1 MAKAKAFIT
10 RHPAWT
16 TIFIVLFAG
25 LFMGAK
31 WLEPQPDVMDGAQFS
46 TVQRGNLRVTVAEG
60 GALDSTSKLNLKCEL
75 DNGGTIVSLVAEGT
89 YVDGPSQYQVSEEDT
104 LQSITEK
111 HMHLANVPTADKPAG
126 KAEQRAFEEALR
138 TANPD
143 LDWENLELGQTV
155 QIPGALLVKFEDA
168 DLREKILHQ
177 EKSVADAER
186 DLGNAKKDLALR
198 RIETA
203 SANRQAALDVEFA
216 QQDLDRY
223 IEGDTPLQL
232 LKMEGDIALAE
243 EEIKRAEEK
252 LASTRKLREKGYATS
267 LEVQSNELTIK
278 KQQNSITQTKKQ
290 QELFLKFEQPQ
301 QKKRYEAKLDQA
313 TVEEQRTIQKSN
325 TLVESAEGTV
335 LRRSEGLKAQQER
348 LVLYKEQLIKSE
360 MRAPQDGLV
369 IYARSSSRYNDT
381 YIKEGALIRK
391 GYSVID
397 LPDISELMAVVQV
410 HESFVRHIKTG
421 QKAVVRIDSLPDRE
435 FQGVVRHV
443 APTPDARRKYYEN
456 ISVYDTHVWIQ
467 DENSQLPE
475 DLKPGVSA
483 KAEIVVAELNDVMMV
498 PVQSVT
504 TYKGQKVVQV
514 KRGENLVVVPVKT
527 GQFNNRFIEIKDG
540 LKEGDQVS
548 LAPNIDE
555 NSETQGDRSPS
566 TAITSAGS

>member
-168 DLREKILHQ
+168 DLREKILFQ

-410 HESFVRHIKTG
+410 HESFVRHIKTD

-483 KAEIVVAELNDVMMV
+483 KAEIIVAELNDVMMV

-514 KRGENLVVVPVKT
+514 KRGENVVVVPVKT

-540 LKEGDQVS
+540 LKKGDQVS

>member
-16 TIFIVLFAG
+16 TIVIVLLAG

-31 WLEPQPDVMDGAQFS
+31 WLEPQPVVMDDAQFS

-60 GALDSTSKLNLKCEL
+60 GALDSTSKINLKCEL
-75 DNGGTIVSLVAEGT
+75 NNGGTIVSLVAEGA
-89 YVDGPSQYQVSEEDT
+89 YVAGPSHYETIAGDS
-104 LQSITEK
+104 LQSIVEK
-111 HMHLANVPTADKPAG
+111 HMHLATVPSADKPAD
-126 KAEQRAFEEALR
+126 KAEQRAFEESLR
-138 TANPD
+138 TMNPD
-143 LDWENLELGQTV
+143 VDWEKLEPNQTIE
-155 QIPGALLVKFEDA
+155 IPGALLVKFEDA
-168 DLREKILHQ
+168 DLRDKILHQ
-177 EKSVADAER
+177 EKAVADAER

-216 QQDLDRY
+216 QQDLSRF
-223 IEGDTPLQL
+223 IEGDAPLAL
-232 LKMEGDIALAE
+232 LTLEGDIALAD
-243 EEIKRAEEK
+243 EEIKRAEER
-252 LASTRKLREKGYATS
+252 LASTLKLKDKGYATS
-267 LEVQSNELTIK
+267 LEVQADELTIR
-278 KQQNSITQTKKQ
+278 KQQNKIIQYKKQ
-290 QELFLKFEQPQ
+290 KELLIKFQQPQ
-301 QKKRYEAKLDQA
+301 QQKRYEAKLDQA
-313 TVEEQRTIQKSN
+313 KVEEQRTNQKSN
-325 TLVESAEGTV
+325 TLVESQEGTV
-335 LRRSEGLKAQQER
+335 VRREEGLRAQQDR
-348 LVLYKEQLIKSE
+348 LTLYKEQLTKTEI
-360 MRAPQDGLV
+360 RAPQDGLV

-397 LPDISELMAVVQV
+397 LPDVSELMAVVQV

-421 QKAVVRIDSLPDRE
+421 QKAVVRIDSLPDRK

-443 APTPDARRKYYEN
+443 APTPDAHRKYYEN

-483 KAEIVVAELNDVMMV
+483 KAEIIMAELSDVMMV

-514 KRGENLVVVPVKT
+514 KRGENMVVVPVKT

-540 LKEGDQVS
+540 LKQGDQVS

-555 NSETQGDRSPS
+555 NSETQGDSSSSP
-566 TAITSAGS
+566 AIATTGS

>member
-168 DLREKILHQ
+168 DLREKILYQ

-410 HESFVRHIKTG
+410 HESFVRHIKTE

-483 KAEIVVAELNDVMMV
+483 KAEIIVAELNDVMMV

-514 KRGENLVVVPVKT
+514 KRGENVVVVPVKT

>member
-168 DLREKILHQ
+168 DLRDKILHQ

-514 KRGENLVVVPVKT
+514 KRGENVVVVPVKT

-566 TAITSAGS
+566 TAITPAGP

>member
-16 TIFIVLFAG
+16 TIVIVLLAG

-31 WLEPQPDVMDGAQFS
+31 WLEPQPVVMDDAQFS

-60 GALDSTSKLNLKCEL
+60 GALDSTSKINLKCEL
-75 DNGGTIVSLVAEGT
+75 NNGGTIVSLVAEGA
-89 YVDGPSQYQVSEEDT
+89 YVAGPSHYETIAGDS
-104 LQSITEK
+104 LQSIVEK
-111 HMHLANVPTADKPAG
+111 HMHLATVPSADKPAD
-126 KAEQRAFEEALR
+126 KAEQRAFEESLR
-138 TANPD
+138 TMNPD
-143 LDWENLELGQTV
+143 VDWEKLEPNQTIE
-155 QIPGALLVKFEDA
+155 IPGALLVKFEDA
-168 DLREKILHQ
+168 DLRDKILHQ
-177 EKSVADAER
+177 EKAVADAER

-216 QQDLDRY
+216 QQDLSRF
-223 IEGDTPLQL
+223 IEGDAPLAL
-232 LKMEGDIALAE
+232 LTLEGDIALAD
-243 EEIKRAEEK
+243 EEIKRAEER
-252 LASTRKLREKGYATS
+252 LASTLKLKDKGYATS
-267 LEVQSNELTIK
+267 LEVQADELTIR
-278 KQQNSITQTKKQ
+278 KQQNKITQYKKQ
-290 QELFLKFEQPQ
+290 KELLIKFQQPQ
-301 QKKRYEAKLDQA
+301 QQKRYEAKLDQA
-313 TVEEQRTIQKSN
+313 KVEEQRTKQKSN
-325 TLVESAEGTV
+325 TLVESQEGTV
-335 LRRSEGLKAQQER
+335 VRREEGLRAQQDR
-348 LVLYKEQLIKSE
+348 LTLYKEQLTKTEI
-360 MRAPQDGLV
+360 RAPQDGLV

-397 LPDISELMAVVQV
+397 LPDVSELMAVVQV

-421 QKAVVRIDSLPDRE
+421 QKAVVRIDSLPDRK

-443 APTPDARRKYYEN
+443 APTPDAHRKYYEN

-483 KAEIVVAELNDVMMV
+483 KAEIIMAELSDVMMV

-504 TYKGQKVVQV
+504 TYKGQKVVQI
-514 KRGENLVVVPVKT
+514 KRGENVVVVPVKT
-527 GQFNNRFIEIKDG
+527 GQFNNRFIEIKAG

-555 NSETQGDRSPS
+555 NSETQEDRSPAP
-566 TAITSAGS
+566 AIASAES

>member
-89 YVDGPSQYQVSEEDT
+89 YVDGPSQYQVNEEDT

-168 DLREKILHQ
+168 DLREKILFQ

-467 DENSQLPE
+467 DENSQIPE

-483 KAEIVVAELNDVMMV
+483 KAEIIVAELNDVMMV

-514 KRGENLVVVPVKT
+514 KRGENVVVVPIKT

-555 NSETQGDRSPS
+555 NSETQGDRRPS

>member
-168 DLREKILHQ
+168 DLREKILFQ

-443 APTPDARRKYYEN
+443 APTPDARRKYYEI

-514 KRGENLVVVPVKT
+514 KRGENVVVVPVKT

>member
-143 LDWENLELGQTV
+143 LDWENLALGQTV

-168 DLREKILHQ
+168 DLRDKILHQ

-313 TVEEQRTIQKSN
+313 TVEQQRTIQKSN

-335 LRRSEGLKAQQER
+335 LRRTEGLKAQQER
-348 LVLYKEQLIKSE
+348 LVLYKEQLAKSE

-483 KAEIVVAELNDVMMV
+483 KAEIIVAELNDVMMV

-504 TYKGQKVVQV
+504 TYKGQKVIQV
-514 KRGENLVVVPVKT
+514 KRGENVVVVPVKT

-566 TAITSAGS
+566 PAILSAGS

>member
-168 DLREKILHQ
+168 DLREKILFQ

-410 HESFVRHIKTG
+410 HESFVRHIKTD

-467 DENSQLPE
+467 DDNSQLPE

-483 KAEIVVAELNDVMMV
+483 KAEIIVAELNDVMMV

-514 KRGENLVVVPVKT
+514 KRGENVVVVPVKT

-555 NSETQGDRSPS
+555 NSETQGDRSRS

>member
-143 LDWENLELGQTV
+143 LDWENLALGQTV

-168 DLREKILHQ
+168 DLRDKILHQ

-203 SANRQAALDVEFA
+203 SANRQAALDVEFS

-232 LKMEGDIALAE
+232 LKMEGDIAFD
-243 EEIKRAEEK
+243 
-252 LASTRKLREKGYATS
+252 
-267 LEVQSNELTIK
+267 VTI
-278 KQQNSITQTKKQ
+278 
-290 QELFLKFEQPQ
+290 
-301 QKKRYEAKLDQA
+301 
-313 TVEEQRTIQKSN
+313 
-325 TLVESAEGTV
+325 
-335 LRRSEGLKAQQER
+335 
-348 LVLYKEQLIKSE
+348 
-360 MRAPQDGLV
+360 
-369 IYARSSSRYNDT
+369 
-381 YIKEGALIRK
+381 
-391 GYSVID
+391 
-397 LPDISELMAVVQV
+397 
-410 HESFVRHIKTG
+410 
-421 QKAVVRIDSLPDRE
+421 
-435 FQGVVRHV
+435 
-443 APTPDARRKYYEN
+443 
-456 ISVYDTHVWIQ
+456 
-467 DENSQLPE
+467 
-475 DLKPGVSA
+475 
-483 KAEIVVAELNDVMMV
+483 
-498 PVQSVT
+498 
-504 TYKGQKVVQV
+504 
-514 KRGENLVVVPVKT
+514 
-527 GQFNNRFIEIKDG
+527 
-540 LKEGDQVS
+540 
-548 LAPNIDE
+548 
-555 NSETQGDRSPS
+555 
-566 TAITSAGS
+566 

>member
-89 YVDGPSQYQVSEEDT
+89 YVDGPSQYQVNEEDT

-143 LDWENLELGQTV
+143 LDWENLALGQTV

-168 DLREKILHQ
+168 DLREKILFQ

-410 HESFVRHIKTG
+410 HESFVRHIKTD

-514 KRGENLVVVPVKT
+514 KRGENVVVVPVKT

>member
-89 YVDGPSQYQVSEEDT
+89 YVDGPSQYQVNEEDT

-126 KAEQRAFEEALR
+126 KSEQRAFEEALR

-143 LDWENLELGQTV
+143 LDWENLKLGQTV
-155 QIPGALLVKFEDA
+155 KIPGALLVKFEDA
-168 DLREKILHQ
+168 DLREKILFQ

-421 QKAVVRIDSLPDRE
+421 QKAIVRIDSLPDRE

-467 DENSQLPE
+467 DDNSQLPE

-483 KAEIVVAELNDVMMV
+483 KAEIIVAELNDVMMV

-514 KRGENLVVVPVKT
+514 KRGENVVVVPVRT

>member
-89 YVDGPSQYQVSEEDT
+89 YVDGPSQYQVREEDT

-126 KAEQRAFEEALR
+126 KVEQRAFEEALR
-138 TANPD
+138 TVNPD

-168 DLREKILHQ
+168 DLREKILFQ

-391 GYSVID
+391 GYNVID

-514 KRGENLVVVPVKT
+514 KRGENVVVVPVKT

-548 LAPNIDE
+548 LAPDIDE

>member
-138 TANPD
+138 TVNPD

-168 DLREKILHQ
+168 DLREKILFQ

-467 DENSQLPE
+467 DDNSQLPE

-514 KRGENLVVVPVKT
+514 KRGENVVVVPVKT

>member
-89 YVDGPSQYQVSEEDT
+89 YVDGPSQYQVKEEDT

-126 KAEQRAFEEALR
+126 KAEQRSFEEALR

-168 DLREKILHQ
+168 DLREKILFQ

-435 FQGVVRHV
+435 FRGVVRHV

-483 KAEIVVAELNDVMMV
+483 KAEIIVAELNDVMMV

-514 KRGENLVVVPVKT
+514 KRGENVVVVPVKT

-566 TAITSAGS
+566 PAITSAGS

>member
-89 YVDGPSQYQVSEEDT
+89 YVDGPSQYQVKEEDT

-126 KAEQRAFEEALR
+126 KAEQRSFEEALR

-168 DLREKILHQ
+168 DLREKILFQ

-186 DLGNAKKDLALR
+186 DLGNAEKDLALR

-483 KAEIVVAELNDVMMV
+483 KAEIIVAELNDVMMV

-514 KRGENLVVVPVKT
+514 KRGENVVVVPVKT

-566 TAITSAGS
+566 PAITSAGS

>member
-138 TANPD
+138 TVNPD

-168 DLREKILHQ
+168 DLREKILFQ

-410 HESFVRHIKTG
+410 HESFVRHIKTD

-467 DENSQLPE
+467 DDNSQLPE

-483 KAEIVVAELNDVMMV
+483 KAEIIVAELNDVMMV

-514 KRGENLVVVPVKT
+514 KRGENVVVVPVKT

>member
-1 MAKAKAFIT
+1 MAKAKPFIT

-168 DLREKILHQ
+168 DLREKILFQ

-410 HESFVRHIKTG
+410 HESFVRHIKTD

-483 KAEIVVAELNDVMMV
+483 KAEIIVAELNDVMMV

-514 KRGENLVVVPVKT
+514 KRGENVVVVPVKT

>member
-143 LDWENLELGQTV
+143 LDWENLKLGQTV

-168 DLREKILHQ
+168 DLREKILFQ

-278 KQQNSITQTKKQ
+278 KQQNIITQTKKQ

-514 KRGENLVVVPVKT
+514 KRGENVVVVPGKT
-527 GQFNNRFIEIKDG
+527 GQFNNRFIEIKAG

-548 LAPNIDE
+548 LAPTIDE
-555 NSETQGDRSPS
+555 NSETQGARSPS

>member
-46 TVQRGNLRVTVAEG
+46 AVQRGNLRVTVAEG

-143 LDWENLELGQTV
+143 LDWENLALGQTV

-168 DLREKILHQ
+168 DLRDKILHQ

-203 SANRQAALDVEFA
+203 SANRQAALDVEFS

-410 HESFVRHIKTG
+410 HESFVRHIKTD

-443 APTPDARRKYYEN
+443 APTPDARRKYYES

-483 KAEIVVAELNDVMMV
+483 KAEIIVAELNDVMMV

-514 KRGENLVVVPVKT
+514 KRGENVVVVPVKT

-555 NSETQGDRSPS
+555 NSETQGDRGPS
-566 TAITSAGS
+566 SAITSAGS

>member
-89 YVDGPSQYQVSEEDT
+89 YVDGPSQYQVNGEDT

-143 LDWENLELGQTV
+143 LDWENLALGQTV

-168 DLREKILHQ
+168 DLRDKILHQ
-177 EKSVADAER
+177 EKAVADAER

-203 SANRQAALDVEFA
+203 SANRQAALDVEFS

-313 TVEEQRTIQKSN
+313 TVEQQRTIQKSN

-335 LRRSEGLKAQQER
+335 LRRTEGLKAQQER
-348 LVLYKEQLIKSE
+348 LVLYKEQLVKSE

-410 HESFVRHIKTG
+410 HESFVRHIKTD

-435 FQGVVRHV
+435 FHGVVRHV
-443 APTPDARRKYYEN
+443 APTPDARRKYYES

-483 KAEIVVAELNDVMMV
+483 KAEIIVAELNDVMMV

-514 KRGENLVVVPVKT
+514 KRGENVVVVPVKT

-555 NSETQGDRSPS
+555 NSETQGDSSPS
-566 TAITSAGS
+566 PAIASAGS

>member
-143 LDWENLELGQTV
+143 LDWENLALGQTV

-168 DLREKILHQ
+168 DLREKILFQ

-278 KQQNSITQTKKQ
+278 KQQNSITQTRKQ

-467 DENSQLPE
+467 DENSQLPA

-483 KAEIVVAELNDVMMV
+483 KAEIIVAELNDVMMV

-514 KRGENLVVVPVKT
+514 KRGENVVVVPVKT

-566 TAITSAGS
+566 PAILSAGS

>member
-31 WLEPQPDVMDGAQFS
+31 WLEPQPDVMNGAQFS

-143 LDWENLELGQTV
+143 LDWGNLELGQTV

-168 DLREKILHQ
+168 DLREKILFQ

-410 HESFVRHIKTG
+410 HESFVRHIKTD

-483 KAEIVVAELNDVMMV
+483 KAEIIVAELNDVMMV

-514 KRGENLVVVPVKT
+514 KRGENVVVVPVNT

-566 TAITSAGS
+566 TAVTSAGS

>member
-143 LDWENLELGQTV
+143 LDWENLAPGQTV

-168 DLREKILHQ
+168 DLRDKILHQ

-203 SANRQAALDVEFA
+203 SANRQAALDVEFS

-301 QKKRYEAKLDQA
+301 QKKRYEAKHDQA
-313 TVEEQRTIQKSN
+313 KVEEQRTIQKSN

-335 LRRSEGLKAQQER
+335 LRRTEGLKAQQER
-348 LVLYKEQLIKSE
+348 LVLYKEQLAKSE

-483 KAEIVVAELNDVMMV
+483 KAEIIVAELNDVMMV

-514 KRGENLVVVPVKT
+514 KRGENVVVVPVKT

-566 TAITSAGS
+566 PAL

>member
-89 YVDGPSQYQVSEEDT
+89 YVDGPSQYQVNGEDT

-143 LDWENLELGQTV
+143 LDWENLGTGQTV

-168 DLREKILHQ
+168 DLREKILFQ

-410 HESFVRHIKTG
+410 HESFVRHIKTD

-435 FQGVVRHV
+435 FHGVVRHV

-483 KAEIVVAELNDVMMV
+483 KAEIIVAELNDVMMV

-514 KRGENLVVVPVKT
+514 KRGENVVVVPVKT

-566 TAITSAGS
+566 PAILSAGS

>member
-1 MAKAKAFIT
+1 
-10 RHPAWT
+10 
-16 TIFIVLFAG
+16 
-25 LFMGAK
+25 MGAK

-89 YVDGPSQYQVSEEDT
+89 YVDGPSQYQVREEDT

-126 KAEQRAFEEALR
+126 KVEQRAFEEALR
-138 TANPD
+138 TVNPD

-168 DLREKILHQ
+168 DLREKILFQ

-391 GYSVID
+391 GYNVID

-514 KRGENLVVVPVKT
+514 KRGENVVVVPVKT

>member
-1 MAKAKAFIT
+1 M
-10 RHPAWT
+10 
-16 TIFIVLFAG
+16 
-25 LFMGAK
+25 
-31 WLEPQPDVMDGAQFS
+31 
-46 TVQRGNLRVTVAEG
+46 
-60 GALDSTSKLNLKCEL
+60 
-75 DNGGTIVSLVAEGT
+75 
-89 YVDGPSQYQVSEEDT
+89 
-104 LQSITEK
+104 
-111 HMHLANVPTADKPAG
+111 
-126 KAEQRAFEEALR
+126 
-138 TANPD
+138 
-143 LDWENLELGQTV
+143 
-155 QIPGALLVKFEDA
+155 KFEDA
-168 DLREKILHQ
+168 DLRDKILHQ

-203 SANRQAALDVEFA
+203 SANRQAALDVEFS

-313 TVEEQRTIQKSN
+313 TVEQQRTIQKSN

-335 LRRSEGLKAQQER
+335 LRRTEGLKAQQER
-348 LVLYKEQLIKSE
+348 LVLYKEQLVKSE

-410 HESFVRHIKTG
+410 HESFVRHIKTD

-435 FQGVVRHV
+435 FHGVVRHV
-443 APTPDARRKYYEN
+443 APTPDARRKYYES

-483 KAEIVVAELNDVMMV
+483 KAEIIVAELNDVMMV

-514 KRGENLVVVPVKT
+514 KRGENVVVVPVKT

-555 NSETQGDRSPS
+555 NSETQGDSSPS
-566 TAITSAGS
+566 PAIASAGS

>member
-89 YVDGPSQYQVSEEDT
+89 YVDGPSQYQVNEEDT

-126 KAEQRAFEEALR
+126 KVEQRAFEEALR
-138 TANPD
+138 TVNPN

-168 DLREKILHQ
+168 DLREKILFQ

-391 GYSVID
+391 GYNVID

-514 KRGENLVVVPVKT
+514 KRGENVVVVPVKT

>member
-89 YVDGPSQYQVSEEDT
+89 YVDGPSQYQVREEDT

-126 KAEQRAFEEALR
+126 KVEQRAFEEALR
-138 TANPD
+138 TVNPN

-168 DLREKILHQ
+168 DLREKILFQ

-391 GYSVID
+391 GYNVID

-514 KRGENLVVVPVKT
+514 KRGENVVVVPVKT

-540 LKEGDQVS
+540 VKEGDQVS

>member
-143 LDWENLELGQTV
+143 LDWENLKLGQTV

-168 DLREKILHQ
+168 DLREKILFQ

-421 QKAVVRIDSLPDRE
+421 QKAIVRIDSLPDRE

-483 KAEIVVAELNDVMMV
+483 KAEIIVAELNNVMMV

-504 TYKGQKVVQV
+504 TFKGQKVVQV
-514 KRGENLVVVPVKT
+514 KRAENVVVVPVKT

-566 TAITSAGS
+566 SAITSAGS

>member
-89 YVDGPSQYQVSEEDT
+89 YVDGPSQYQVNEEDT

-126 KAEQRAFEEALR
+126 KAEQRSFEEALR

-168 DLREKILHQ
+168 DLREKILFQ

-186 DLGNAKKDLALR
+186 DLGNAEKDLALR

-483 KAEIVVAELNDVMMV
+483 KAEIIVAELNDVMMV

-514 KRGENLVVVPVKT
+514 KRGENVVVVPVKT

-566 TAITSAGS
+566 PAITSAGS

>member
-126 KAEQRAFEEALR
+126 KAEQRSFEEALR

-168 DLREKILHQ
+168 DLREKILFQ

-410 HESFVRHIKTG
+410 HESFVRHIKTD

-483 KAEIVVAELNDVMMV
+483 KAEIIVAELNDVMMV

-514 KRGENLVVVPVKT
+514 KRGENVVVVPVKT

-555 NSETQGDRSPS
+555 NSETQGDRSPA

>member
-143 LDWENLELGQTV
+143 LDWENLALGQTV

-168 DLREKILHQ
+168 DLRDKILHQ

-203 SANRQAALDVEFA
+203 SANRQAALDVEFS

-223 IEGDTPLQL
+223 SEGDTPLQL

-313 TVEEQRTIQKSN
+313 TVEQQRTIQKSN

-335 LRRSEGLKAQQER
+335 LRRTEGLKAQQER
-348 LVLYKEQLIKSE
+348 LVLYKEQLAKSE

-483 KAEIVVAELNDVMMV
+483 KAEIIVAELNDVMMV

-504 TYKGQKVVQV
+504 TYKGQKVIQV
-514 KRGENLVVVPVKT
+514 KRGENVVVVPVKT

-566 TAITSAGS
+566 PAILSAGS

>member
-89 YVDGPSQYQVSEEDT
+89 YVNGPSQYQVSEEDT

-143 LDWENLELGQTV
+143 LEWENLALGQTV

-168 DLREKILHQ
+168 DLRDKILHQ

-203 SANRQAALDVEFA
+203 SANRQAALDVEFS

-313 TVEEQRTIQKSN
+313 KVEEQRTIQKSN
-325 TLVESAEGTV
+325 TLVESAESTV
-335 LRRSEGLKAQQER
+335 LRRTEGLKAQQER
-348 LVLYKEQLIKSE
+348 LVLYKEQLAKSE

-435 FQGVVRHV
+435 FRGVVRHV

-483 KAEIVVAELNDVMMV
+483 KAEIIVAELNDVMMV

-514 KRGENLVVVPVKT
+514 KRGENVVVAPVKT

-566 TAITSAGS
+566 PAILSAGS

>member
-138 TANPD
+138 TVNPD

-168 DLREKILHQ
+168 DLREKILFQ

-410 HESFVRHIKTG
+410 HESFVRHIKTD

-514 KRGENLVVVPVKT
+514 KRGENVVVVPVKT

>member
-143 LDWENLELGQTV
+143 VDWDNLGLGQTV
-155 QIPGALLVKFEDA
+155 QVPGALLVKFEDA
-168 DLREKILHQ
+168 DLREKILYQ

-410 HESFVRHIKTG
+410 HESFVRHIKTE

-483 KAEIVVAELNDVMMV
+483 KAEIIVAELNDVMMV

-514 KRGENLVVVPVKT
+514 KRGENVVVVPVKT

-566 TAITSAGS
+566 PAILSAGS